1 MKVAVFIER
10 DGVLNQVRMER
21 QNQVSP
27 ATMEDFQVNRE
38 AVPLLKKLK
47 AAGLLL
53 MVTTNQPGLSRGYQ
67 SRREL
72 DRMHELLRATFA
84 LDDIFVCPHDETD
97 GCSCRR
103 PKPGLLVEAG
113 FKWRLSLD
121 HCFGISDKWQ
131 DAEAARAVN
140 CTSLLLQ
147 SPWNGTARRDLVLP
161 DLAAVVDKLAPIA
174 DGQALAGRLNH
185 PVQRRNA
192 ASCRLTIHGVRLS
205 LEA

>member
-161 DLAAVVDKLAPIA
+161 DLAAVVDKL
-174 DGQALAGRLNH
+174 LRLRTAK
-185 PVQRRNA
+185 PLVA
-192 ASCRLTIHGVRLS
+192 A
-205 LEA
+205 